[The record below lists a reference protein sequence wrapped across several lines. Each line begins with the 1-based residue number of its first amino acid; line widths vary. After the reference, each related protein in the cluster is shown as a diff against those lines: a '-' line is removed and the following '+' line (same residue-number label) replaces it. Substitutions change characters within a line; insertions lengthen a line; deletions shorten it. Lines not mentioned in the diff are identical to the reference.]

1 MTGAAIGSVEDQL
14 REGLRVYYTR
24 YYRDTLGLPN
34 WPRHVETR
42 FGEADIEATRIPI
55 LERALGRPFRG
66 LRILNV
72 GCGTGGF
79 NAAAELAGA
88 RTWGVDA
95 SPHAIEICELRRRAG
110 GGGHYVEAVA
120 EALPLRSGS
129 YDLVHCLSTL
139 EHVQDVAQ
147 VIREMVRVTRPG
159 GAILL
164 YAPNMWAMYENHY
177 KIFWLPRFPRP
188 LARLYLRMRGR
199 PPGFIDTLNY
209 LPARRCRR
217 LLEASGTSVTTFALT
232 SHRGTLTGW
241 LGRLIAGY
249 YWLFGISPAIQLLA
263 RKSARQAR

>member
-1 MTGAAIGSVEDQL
+1 MTGIAASSIEDQL
-14 REGLRVYYTR
+14 REKLRVYYTR

-34 WPRHVETR
+34 WPRHVEGR
-42 FGEADIEATRIPI
+42 FGETDVEGTRIPI
-55 LERALGRPFRG
+55 LERTLGYPFRG

-79 NAAAELAGA
+79 NVAAEKEGA
-88 RTWGVDA
+88 KTWGVDA

-139 EHVQDVAQ
+139 EHVQNVEMA
-147 VIREMVRVTRPG
+147 IREMVRVTRPG

-164 YAPNMWAMYENHY
+164 YAPNKWAMYENHY
-177 KIFWLPRFPRP
+177 KLFWLPRFPRP
-188 LARLYLRMRGR
+188 LARIYLRMRGR
-199 PPGFIDTLNY
+199 PAHFIDTLNY
-209 LPARRCRR
+209 LSARRCRR
-217 LLEASGTSVTTFALT
+217 LLAASGASVSEFELT
-232 SHRGTLTGW
+232 SYRGSLTGW
-241 LGRLIAGY
+241 IGRLIAGY

-263 RKSARQAR
+263 RKPVR